1 VDLIDVHSHVV
12 CREFSENPA
21 PRTELRWPCMRH
33 GPGDAATVTIAD
45 KPFREIDARSWD
57 SGRRLADMDASGVT
71 RQALSPMPEL
81 LSYWF
86 APRHGRDMCRWVNH
100 TIAEMVATDAQRFSG
115 LGCVPLQDP
124 ELAAG
129 ELERLKR
136 DGFCGVEI
144 GSNVNGKL
152 LGDDAF
158 ESFYAEAERLDFAVF
173 VHALHPIG
181 TERLSR
187 LPDLVPFAAFPLDTG
202 LSAVSLIR
210 SGVIERHPKLRFG
223 FSHGGGAIV
232 PLVHRLGKGAEVTVN
247 FRGTL
252 RESPLAY
259 ARKFFYDNLVYDAGY
274 ASYLADEFAPGQVFC
289 GTDYPYAIMDTDP
302 AGSVDAASYADP
314 TSVRHG
320 AAERFLGLKSLRNPT
335 GTRHG

>member
-57 SGRRLADMDASGVT
+57 SGRRLADMDASGVA
-71 RQALSPMPEL
+71 RQVLSPMPEL

-86 APRHGRDMCRWVNH
+86 TPAHGRDMCRWVNH
-100 TIAEMVATDAQRFSG
+100 TIAEMIATDPHRFNG

-124 ELAAG
+124 ELAAS
-129 ELERLKR
+129 ELDRLKR

-144 GSNVNGKL
+144 GSNINGKL

-158 ESFYAEAERLDFAVF
+158 EDFYAEAERLDLAVF

-181 TERLSR
+181 TERLSS
-187 LPDLVPFAAFPLDTG
+187 LPDLVPFAAFPLDTA
-202 LSAVSLIR
+202 LSAISLIR
-210 SGVIERHPKLRFG
+210 SGIVERHPKLRFG

-232 PLVHRLGKGAEVTVN
+232 PLVHRLGKGAVVTAN

-252 RESPLAY
+252 RESPLTH

-274 ASYLADEFAPGQVFC
+274 ASYLANEFAPGQVFC
-289 GTDYPYAIMDTDP
+289 GTDYPYAIMDANP
-302 AGSVDAASYADP
+302 AGSVDLASYADP
-314 TSVRHG
+314 ASVRHS
-320 AAERFLGLKSLRNPT
+320 AAERFLGLQNPT